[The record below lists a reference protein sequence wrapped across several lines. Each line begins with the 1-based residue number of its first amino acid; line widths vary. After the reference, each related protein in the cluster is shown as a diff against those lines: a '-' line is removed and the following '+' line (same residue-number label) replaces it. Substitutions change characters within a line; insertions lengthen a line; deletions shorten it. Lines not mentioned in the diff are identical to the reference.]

1 MYLNLCLMK
10 LFLPRDNF
18 FFFNK
23 ISRYFEKIGELYID
37 KNFINHKTCIIV
49 TIENL
54 TVEFHIL
61 YTLNKYV
68 KFCVNWTLF
77 SI

>member
-49 TIENL
+49 T
-54 TVEFHIL
+54 VEFHVL
-61 YTLNKYV
+61 YTLNKYI